1 MVDLHLT
8 NVMIQSLTNQLCNN
22 KLNSVEQIACV
33 FCIYYSNSQPCNN
46 IFYSFKVIGVF
57 LLLDDYINVVTFTIV
72 Y

>member
-33 FCIYYSNSQPCNN
+33 FAFIIQTVNRV
-46 IFYSFKVIGVF
+46 ITSFTHLK
-57 LLLDDYINVVTFTIV
+57 
-72 Y
+72 

>member
-22 KLNSVEQIACV
+22 
-33 FCIYYSNSQPCNN
+33 
-46 IFYSFKVIGVF
+46 IFYSFKVIEVF